1 MHLPLHALH
10 TTSPFSTGA
19 AGLSLWTSRISSADV
34 PGWPGP
40 DTRSCPSPARAI
52 ASSTAH
58 PLLVNVGRA
67 LSLSPVL
74 FGVFSSGSS
83 SRLGPL
89 CLQPFPV
96 PLGWR
101 MGRSV
106 SGQRVGGRG
115 SSVRPSRPAQ
125 EPPGCLMSLTQ
136 QEAALQFLSLEQ
148 VGFAVPALLILTQG
162 HLYLMVFG

>member
-1 MHLPLHALH
+1 
-10 TTSPFSTGA
+10 
-19 AGLSLWTSRISSADV
+19 
-34 PGWPGP
+34 
-40 DTRSCPSPARAI
+40 
-52 ASSTAH
+52 
-58 PLLVNVGRA
+58 
-67 LSLSPVL
+67 
-74 FGVFSSGSS
+74 
-83 SRLGPL
+83 
-89 CLQPFPV
+89 
-96 PLGWR
+96 

-115 SSVRPSRPAQ
+115 SSVRPSCPAQ